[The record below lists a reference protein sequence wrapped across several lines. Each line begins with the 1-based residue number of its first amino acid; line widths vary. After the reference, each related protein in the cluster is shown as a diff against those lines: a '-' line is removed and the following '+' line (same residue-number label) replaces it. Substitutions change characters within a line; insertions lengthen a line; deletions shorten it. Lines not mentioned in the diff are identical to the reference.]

1 MVMRLWSTGQ
11 RGLLDFVLQRL
22 TALVLGLYALCVLGF
37 LLSRSEVTYAEWVGF
52 MGSLPMTIFSTV
64 SLLSLGV
71 HAWIGMWTIG
81 TDYIRTFSFGKRST
95 FLRQSYQAVI
105 ALLLLGYVIWGN
117 AVIWGLS

>member
-1 MVMRLWSTGQ
+1 MRIWSTRQ

-95 FLRQSYQAVI
+95 FFRQGYQAVI

-117 AVIWGLS
+117 AVIWSLS

>member
-1 MVMRLWSTGQ
+1 MRLWSTGR

-95 FLRQSYQAVI
+95 FLRQGYQAVI

-117 AVIWGLS
+117 AVSWGLS